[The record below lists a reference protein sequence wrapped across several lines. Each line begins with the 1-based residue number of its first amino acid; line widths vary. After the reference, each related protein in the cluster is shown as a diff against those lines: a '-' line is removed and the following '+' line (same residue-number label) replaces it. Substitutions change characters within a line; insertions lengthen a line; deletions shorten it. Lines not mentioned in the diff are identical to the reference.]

1 MAFIGTAQLIRQTT
15 LQTAL
20 FKDWIVQ
27 AKWRNFWGSGEHF
40 DWWAFPIDADS
51 GHGDRYNVTPA
62 INELRNST
70 AFLEA
75 VLENAQLLSIGLGY
89 SLEFSQVID
98 PARADK
104 YAVRLFKCGRAL
116 HLWGMPVAHL
126 AFVGCVEYLLEGHPE
141 LAKTLTGIR
150 ADETPE
156 LNSLGIDL
164 VIPSV
169 QHPHESI

>member
-27 AKWRNFWGSGEHF
+27 AKWRNFRGSGEHF
-40 DWWAFPIDADS
+40 DWWAFPIDANS

-62 INELRNST
+62 INELRNSA
-70 AFLEA
+70 AFLET
-75 VLENAQLLSIGLGY
+75 VLENAQLLSTGLGY
-89 SLEFSQVID
+89 SLEFGQVID

-116 HLWGMPVAHL
+116 HLWGMPVVHR
-126 AFVGCVEYLLEGHPE
+126 AFVGCIEHLLDGHPE
-141 LAKTLTGIR
+141 LNKTLAGIR
-150 ADETPE
+150 TDETPE
-156 LNSLGIDL
+156 INPLGVDL